1 MAVANDKWNFI
12 FLAEPHTAS
21 RATRD
26 ALLKLE
32 GSYNAG
38 SHHTDIKTLLHQRHL
53 HRRKRSRYT
62 TFCTVRNPAD
72 ILTTLWLQLQPPYN
86 LITCESEKR
95 TFPDFIRYWGA
106 ERPETFFFRHAT
118 SADQTIRYE
127 NLQEDL
133 NFLLRGLHAPSV
145 RLGEVIGATRDK
157 APWFRYYTVADL
169 RYILLGY
176 PEIAHWGYSDEIYKQ
191 IDAKNRKLT

>member
-1 MAVANDKWNFI
+1 MAIANDKWNFI

-38 SHHTDIKTLLHQRHL
+38 SHHSDIKTLLHQKHL

-72 ILTTLWLQLQPPYN
+72 ILTTLWLQLQP
-86 LITCESEKR
+86 TCESEDR
-95 TFPDFIRYWGA
+95 AFPDFIRYWGA
-106 ERPETFFFRHAT
+106 KRPGTFFFRHAE
-118 SADQTIRYE
+118 SADRTIRYE
-127 NLQEDL
+127 NLEGDL

-145 RLGEVIGATRDK
+145 KLGEVIGATRNK
-157 APWFRYYTVADL
+157 APWFRYYTIADL
-169 RYILLGY
+169 WYMLENY
-176 PEIAHWGYSDEIYKQ
+176 PEIAHWGYSDVIHKQ

>member
-1 MAVANDKWNFI
+1 MAVANDRWNFI

-26 ALLKLE
+26 ALLTLE

-38 SHHTDIKTLLHQRHL
+38 AHHTDIHTLLREKHL
-53 HRRKRSRYT
+53 RRRKRSRYT

-72 ILTTLWLQLQPPYN
+72 ILTTLWLQLQP
-86 LITCESEKR
+86 TCVSEVR
-95 TFPDFIRYWGA
+95 TFPDFIRHWGVK
-106 ERPETFFFRHAT
+106 RPETFFFRHAER
-118 SADQTIRYE
+118 ADQIIRFE

-133 NFLLRGLHAPSV
+133 NIILRGLQVPSV
-145 RLGEVIGATRDK
+145 RLGEVIGATRNK
-157 APWFRYYTVADL
+157 APWFRYYTIADL
-169 RYILLGY
+169 RYMLEDY
-176 PEIAHWGYSDEIYKQ
+176 PEIARWGYSDEIHKQ